1 MRPLRMARL
10 LVGAMC
16 LLPLTSM
23 AEPFGYSV
31 NSDAPQNA
39 DQLYR
44 IDLATGAATA
54 IGAVGFED
62 VEGLAMAPDGVLWA
76 VDDALDRLL
85 QINTVTG
92 QAANRGLLGLAGQG
106 TGPNFALDYGL
117 AITCDGR
124 AWLSGD
130 QASTLWEVSLA
141 TGEARNPSA
150 LPLALSGLAASGKIL
165 YGVSVEAPPR
175 LVRIDTETREAT
187 IVGPLGIDATQDAGA
202 DFDANGNLWV
212 ITDDS
217 PAASPP
223 PNRIY
228 RINLQ
233 TGAATFVANAPFGM
247 EGLAIAATAPC
258 SAASPPLSAQIVPG
272 PDAYWLGLLA
282 LVAGLAAARRLRGRS
297 LH

>member
-1 MRPLRMARL
+1 MRPLRMARF

-16 LLPLTSM
+16 LLPLSTL

-39 DQLYR
+39 DQLVR
-44 IDLATGAATA
+44 IDLATGAAA
-54 IGAVGFED
+54 VIGAVGHED
-62 VEGLAMAPDGVLWA
+62 VEGLAMAPDGALWA

-92 QAANRGLLGLAGQG
+92 QAANRGALGLGGQG

-124 AWLSGD
+124 GWLSGD
-130 QASTLWEVSLA
+130 QASTLWEVDLA
-141 TGEARNPSA
+141 TGEARQPSA
-150 LPLALSGLAASGKIL
+150 LPLALSGLAASGNIL
-165 YGVSVEAPPR
+165 YGISVEAPPR
-175 LVRIDTETREAT
+175 LVRIDSETREAS

-202 DFDANGNLWV
+202 DFDEDGNLWV

-228 RINLQ
+228 RVNLQ
-233 TGAATFVANAPFGM
+233 TGAATFVANAPLGT
-247 EGLAIAATAPC
+247 EGLAIAPSAPC
-258 SAASPPLSAQIVPG
+258 SSAQPPPSAQIVPG
-272 PDAYWLGLLA
+272 PNAYWLGLLV
-282 LVAGLAAARRLRGRS
+282 LFAGGLGLRHRS
-297 LH
+297 FH